1 VDVGESD
8 VVGGAC
14 AGLGKSST
22 AQTPA
27 SASSVNAATTRAA
40 LQVSPRTALPEPP
53 ARIRRPKPMSG
64 ASGVANVAGI
74 TYTTAARNDFFRAPG
89 PAVRNPSYRA
99 VTSSFVSARSW

>member
-1 VDVGESD
+1 
-8 VVGGAC
+8 
-14 AGLGKSST
+14 
-22 AQTPA
+22 
-27 SASSVNAATTRAA
+27 
-40 LQVSPRTALPEPP
+40 
-53 ARIRRPKPMSG
+53 MSG